1 MKGILSQSEIDDL
14 IKSISDKDV
23 DLDKLKTESQNSKIK
38 TYDFRKPNKFT
49 HEQVKVFN
57 RIFSDFSKFLA
68 MDISDRYRLSCF
80 VDLMFIDE
88 QTFYEYTNSIGK
100 TSVIGILGVPPM
112 KGSIAFELTSGIASV
127 LLNLILGGN
136 GRISGQKPSYTDIE
150 LSLSKN
156 ILGGFLVPMR
166 DSWDNI
172 VTLEPE
178 VERVETSGQNIQ
190 ICAPSDTIAIVS
202 LKVTIGEVEGIVNCC
217 IPYTIVEPY
226 IKSMNSM
233 SMFTANAVDSDEN
246 NEDIL
251 KKVIEDGNV
260 EIICELGKSYLTMD
274 EINKMQ
280 AGDVIKLNKSVNEP
294 AEILYNDLS
303 KYTADIGIKNGR
315 YSARILNNLEGT
327 RENG

>member
-23 DLDKLKTESQNSKIK
+23 DLDKLKTESRNSKIK

-49 HEQVKVFN
+49 HEQVKFFN
-57 RIFSDFSKFLA
+57 RIFSEFSKFLA
-68 MDISDRYRLSCF
+68 MDISDRYRLSCY
-80 VDLMFIDE
+80 VELMFIDE

-100 TSVIGILGVPPM
+100 TSVIGVLDAQPM
-112 KGSIAFELTSGIASV
+112 KGSIAFELTSSIATV

-136 GRISGQKPSYTDIE
+136 GKISDNKSSYTDIE

-156 ILGGFLVPMR
+156 ILGSFLLPLR
-166 DSWDNI
+166 DSWDTI
-172 VTLEPE
+172 VTLEPT

-202 LKVTIGEVEGIVNCC
+202 LKVTIGETEGIVNCC
-217 IPYTIVEPY
+217 IPYNIIEPY
-226 IKSMNSM
+226 IKGMNSM
-233 SMFTANAVDSDEN
+233 SIFTTSIENTDEN
-246 NEDIL
+246 NEDVL
-251 KKVIEDGNV
+251 KKVIEDETV

-280 AGDVIKLNKSVNEP
+280 VGDVIKINKNINEP
-294 AEILYNDLS
+294 AELLYNNRS
-303 KYTADIGIKNGR
+303 KYTADIGVKNGK
-315 YSARILNNLEGT
+315 YAAMVTSNLERSSEDG
-327 RENG
+327 